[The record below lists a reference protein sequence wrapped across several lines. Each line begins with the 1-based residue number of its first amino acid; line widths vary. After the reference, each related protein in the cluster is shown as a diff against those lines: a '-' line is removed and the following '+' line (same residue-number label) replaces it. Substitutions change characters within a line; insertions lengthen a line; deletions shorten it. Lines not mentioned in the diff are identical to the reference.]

1 MKPWQACKT
10 PMRLAEIVLAGRFLG
25 YSVSSW
31 GRTRV
36 RNKAVGGSDTS
47 QHQVWAAFDLPFD
60 ERDRAVNM
68 EKAVEYF
75 EQYDL
80 WVQPLEQ
87 TKTYI
92 HVQIKR
98 KYLNAGDY
106 IE

>member
-1 MKPWQACKT
+1 MKPFQACKT
-10 PMRLAEIVLAGRFLG
+10 PLRLAEIVLAGRYLG

-31 GRTRV
+31 GRTV
-36 RNKAVGGSDTS
+36 SRNKSVGGSVTS
-47 QHQVWAAFDLPFD
+47 QHQVWGAFDLPFD
-60 ERDRAVNM
+60 DSKQMVMAKR
-68 EKAVEYF
+68 YF

-106 IE
+106 L